1 MLQATEYVQAS
12 RMVSM
17 SPSQTMQLP
26 RLQDVNLEPLWDDE
40 IDHRLAMRHSLLF
53 SVVDG
58 EKSAVVEEQALAEAL
73 NYLSKLNLNYRLYLV
88 DPDSF
93 DRLKNKFMEIQ
104 TGSDFD
110 EISTTSDELI
120 EAESDLLEFIQ
131 NSQDLL
137 SNEASAP
144 IIKLVNSLFFQAIKK
159 GASDIH
165 IESGEYKGEVR
176 LRIEGALKK
185 HLDLDKSIISLAI
198 NRVKVIS
205 NLDISEKRLPQD
217 GRTQISIAGKTLDVR
232 VSVLPTYYGER
243 VVMRILMQ
251 SESIPSLEELGFKS
265 ELTNHFYKL
274 LNHSHG
280 MILVTGPTGSGKSTT
295 LHSFLQHIATPDK
308 NIITVEDPVEYSA
321 GNINQIQVNSKVG
334 LTFAS
339 GLRSILRQD
348 PDVIMVGEIR
358 DSETAEIALQ
368 SALTGHLLLST
379 LHTNDATSSLTRLMD
394 MGIADYLLSST
405 ILGVLAQRLVRKLCP
420 ECKKRSTIQP
430 IVVRELN
437 LPDEGEYYAAEGC
450 KACDFTGYRG
460 RQAVGELFILDDE
473 VKEMLKKGLNDH
485 EIRESMKKRGMK
497 TVSDKLK
504 DMMIDGTTSYEE
516 ALRVGLMDG

>member
-1 MLQATEYVQAS
+1 MKL
-12 RMVSM
+12 
-17 SPSQTMQLP
+17 PQLI
-26 RLQDVNLEPLWDDE
+26 DVNLDPLWEDE
-40 IDHRLAMRHSLLF
+40 IDHRLAIRHALLF
-53 SVVDG
+53 STVG
-58 EKSAVVEEQALAEAL
+58 GQKSAIVEEARLSDAL
-73 NYLSKLNLNYRLYLV
+73 NYFAKLDLRYPFVLV
-88 DPDSF
+88 DHESF
-93 DRLKNKFMEIQ
+93 ERLQNKFLEIQ

-110 EISTTSDELI
+110 KMSTTSDELI
-120 EAESDLLEFIQ
+120 EVESDLLEFIR

-137 SNEASAP
+137 SSEESAP

-165 IESGEYKGEVR
+165 VETGERKGEVR
-176 LRIEGALKK
+176 LRIDGALKK
-185 HLDLDKSIISLAI
+185 HLDLEKSITALVI
-198 NRVKVIS
+198 NRIKVIS

-251 SESIPSLEELGFKS
+251 SESIPTLKNLGFSDELS
-265 ELTNHFYKL
+265 EQFYRL

-295 LHSFLQHIATPDK
+295 LHSFLQHIASPDK
-308 NIITVEDPVEYSA
+308 NIITVEDPVEYNA
-321 GNINQIQVNSKVG
+321 VNINQIQVNTKVG

-358 DSETAEIALQ
+358 DRETAEIALQ

-405 ILGVLAQRLVRKLCP
+405 LLGVLAQRLARLLCTK
-420 ECKKRSTIQP
+420 CKVPTTLSGDMLQ
-430 IVVRELN
+430 ELG
-437 LPDEGEYYAAEGC
+437 LPKNGAYHKAQGC
-450 KACDFTGYRG
+450 KECDFTGYRG
-460 RQAVGELFILDDE
+460 RQAVGELFVVDDQ
-473 VKEMLKKGLNDH
+473 VKEMIKEKLNDH
-485 EIRESMKKRGMK
+485 QIRESMKRSGMK
-497 TVSDKLK
+497 TISDKLK
-504 DMMIDGTTSYEE
+504 DMMIEGKTSYEE

>member
-1 MLQATEYVQAS
+1 MTG
-12 RMVSM
+12 SM
-17 SPSQTMQLP
+17 QIP
-26 RLQDVNLEPLWDDE
+26 RLTDVNLEPFWDE
-40 IDHRLAMRHSLLF
+40 ETNHKLAMKHSLLF
-53 SVVDG
+53 SLI
-58 EKSAVVEEQALAEAL
+58 ESKKSAIVEEETLAESL
-73 NYLSKLNLNYRLYLV
+73 NYFAKLTLEYPLYMVDHESFKRLE
-88 DPDSF
+88 
-93 DRLKNKFMEIQ
+93 NKFLEIQ
-104 TGSDFD
+104 TGSDFE
-110 EISTTSDELI
+110 EISTASDELI
-120 EAESDLLEFIQ
+120 EVESDLLEFIQ

-137 SNEASAP
+137 SSEASAP
-144 IIKLVNSLFFQAIKK
+144 IIKLVNSLFFQAIKR

-165 IESGEYKGEVR
+165 IESGERKGEVR
-176 LRIEGALKK
+176 LRIDGALKK
-185 HLDLDKSIISLAI
+185 HLDLDKGIIALVI

-205 NLDISEKRLPQD
+205 NLDISEKRVPQD

-251 SESIPSLEELGFKS
+251 SESIPTLRDLGFKE
-265 ELTNHFYKL
+265 ELTEQFYKL

-308 NIITVEDPVEYSA
+308 NIITVEDPVEYNA
-321 GNINQIQVNSKVG
+321 ENINQIQVNNKVG

-358 DSETAEIALQ
+358 DRETAEIALQ

-405 ILGVLAQRLVRKLCP
+405 LLGVLAQRLVRKLCV
-420 ECKKRSTIQP
+420 ECKTPTVLSSFIMEEASLS
-430 IVVRELN
+430 I
-437 LPDEGEYYAAEGC
+437 EGRYHTAQGC
-450 KACDFTGYRG
+450 KICDFTGYKG
-460 RQAVGELFILDDE
+460 RQAVGELFEIGDE
-473 VKEMLKKGLNDH
+473 VKVMLKNGLNDH
-485 EIRESMKKRGMK
+485 EIRDSMKRMGMQ
-497 TVSDKLK
+497 TISDKLK
-504 DMMIDGTTSYEE
+504 DMMADGMTSYEE
-516 ALRVGLMDG
+516 ALRVGLMDR